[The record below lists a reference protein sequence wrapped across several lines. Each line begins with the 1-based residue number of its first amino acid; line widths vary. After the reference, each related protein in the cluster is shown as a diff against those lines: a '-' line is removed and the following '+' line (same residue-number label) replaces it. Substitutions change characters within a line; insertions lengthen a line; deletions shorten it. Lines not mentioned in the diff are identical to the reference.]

1 MVKLSLEK
9 KLSEIEPGTE
19 VFVKRVIGDKNL
31 RKRIADMGIVK
42 GTRIK
47 VVRKAPL
54 GDPVEFEL
62 KGYSLSLRKNE
73 AENVY
78 VEEVG

>member
-1 MVKLSLEK
+1 MEK
-9 KLSEIEPGTE
+9 RLSEIEPGTE
-19 VFVKRVIGDKNL
+19 VSVKRVTGDKNL

-78 VEEVG
+78 VEEVS

>member
-1 MVKLSLEK
+1 MVNPPLEK

-19 VFVKRVIGDKNL
+19 AFVKRVTGDKNL

>member
-9 KLSEIEPGTE
+9 RLSEIEPETE
-19 VFVKRVIGDKNL
+19 VFVKRVTGDKNL

>member
-1 MVKLSLEK
+1 MEK
-9 KLSEIEPGTE
+9 KLSETEPETE
-19 VFVKRVIGDKNL
+19 VFVKRITGDKNL

-62 KGYSLSLRKNE
+62 KGYCLSLRKNE

-78 VEEVG
+78 VEEVS

>member
-9 KLSEIEPGTE
+9 RLSEIEPETE
-19 VFVKRVIGDKNL
+19 VFVKRVTGDKNL

-62 KGYSLSLRKNE
+62 KGYSLSLRKKE

>member
-1 MVKLSLEK
+1 MVKTFLEK
-9 KLSEIEPGTE
+9 KLSETEPETE
-19 VFVKRVIGDKNL
+19 VFVKRVTGDKNL

-78 VEEVG
+78 VEEVS

>member
-1 MVKLSLEK
+1 MVKTFLEK
-9 KLSEIEPGTE
+9 KLSETEPETE
-19 VFVKRVIGDKNL
+19 VFVKRVTGDKNL

-62 KGYSLSLRKNE
+62 KGYSLSLRKKE